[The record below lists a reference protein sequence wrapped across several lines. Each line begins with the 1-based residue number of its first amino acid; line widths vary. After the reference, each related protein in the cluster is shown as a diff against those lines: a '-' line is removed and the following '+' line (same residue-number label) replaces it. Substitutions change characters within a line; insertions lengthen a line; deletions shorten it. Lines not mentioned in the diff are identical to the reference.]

1 MAKNLLSWLRTG
13 LLTLVGIVVV
23 GNVLQANDLDTPII
37 LHGKIANINMVA
49 FLIDPANDHDAV
61 KEFKVLY
68 YKGETDD
75 YSKMHKMTSGYFYF
89 DRRDFKKGDSVT
101 AHYITKEFF
110 TTGTHSFAI
119 YATNED
125 GKSEYSNIV
134 HLEFGQN
141 TKNFKIVSDPGSIA
155 VIGQVYNYEAEV
167 DTDIEGDIT
176 YELSSTW
183 ECENGNMG
191 TVEFDEE
198 TGVLNYTPVERCM
211 VQFRLI
217 AKIDGQPGAYD
228 QQIFYVHAQHC
239 DEDHYIS
246 GTIIDE
252 NEEPIHFGMA
262 YIYQNINGEYR
273 LANSGRIHDGF
284 YKVPVDKGEYK
295 LKITG
300 PEFLDTWYES
310 ADKMEDATVI
320 HINCEDKDD
329 IDFLVELRPAE
340 EFYTCTGKVTNIH
353 TGDPIQ
359 GAIVRFYTEKP
370 RDNGYGKGKSVLAI
384 TDEDGDYEVKVSN
397 YFHYVAFCQIA
408 DTTEGK
414 GVKSIMM
421 YYEQTFD
428 PTEITILT
436 FDGDDGGI
444 NFMMPDFNDYQNSV
458 SSRVVDDEMNHVQGA
473 AVVAYKIGP
482 EPLDMENP
490 LFRAHTMTND
500 YGHFK
505 FEHIYPGEYIFLIYT
520 HDRHLIPGYYVEGDF
535 ATRDWK
541 NATVVK
547 VGETGE
553 FGNFTAMLK
562 RIKKDGGICDI
573 RGKIRKRNGG
583 EIKIGG
589 GEVLGAETLNGAFV
603 YMVDESGDVAGYS
616 MSQYEGDY
624 EIDQLAY
631 GKYTLEAVKVGYE
644 VGYAPITLDEEN
656 PSGDMDMEMVEVITS
671 VEDEYDFNA
680 INAVVYP
687 NPASNDFNVSFRS
700 EGGDA
705 TIEMLNV
712 NGISISSKVV
722 RTTSGINTITM
733 NTNDINSGVYYLRVK
748 LGNRTFVKNVSL
760 IK

>member
-1 MAKNLLSWLRTG
+1 MAKNLLIRMRIA
-13 LLTLVGIVVV
+13 LLTLVGIVFM
-23 GNVLQANDLDTPII
+23 GNLLSAAELNKPIL
-37 LHGKIANINMVA
+37 LHGKVYEN
-49 FLIDPANDHDAV
+49 LRAV
-61 KEFKVLY
+61 FYFKTVNNPEDIENYKVLY
-68 YKGETDD
+68 SKGKVDD
-75 YSKMHKMTSGYFYF
+75 YDKLQEIKTGYFFSSHRYEI
-89 DRRDFKKGDSVT
+89 GDT
-101 AHYITKEFF
+101 LLGHFF
-110 TTGTHSFAI
+110 TQEAFSKGFHSFAI
-119 YATNED
+119 YSYKGD
-125 GKSEYSNIV
+125 DKSPVSNIIHV
-134 HLEFGQN
+134 EFIEESHL
-141 TKNFKIVSDPGSIA
+141 FKIISKPGAIA
-155 VIGQVYNYEAEV
+155 VIDKEYTYEAEV
-167 DTDIEGDIT
+167 ETELEGEIK

-191 TVEFDEE
+191 TVSFDEE
-198 TGVLNYTPVERCM
+198 KGILKYTPVERCM
-211 VQFRLI
+211 VHFKLI
-217 AKIDGQPGAYD
+217 AYIEGYPGAVD
-228 QQIFYVHAQHC
+228 EQNFYVHAQHC
-239 DEDHYIS
+239 DEEHYIS
-246 GTIIDE
+246 GTIVDKDDT
-252 NEEPIHFGMA
+252 PIRFGMA
-262 YIYQNINGEYR
+262 YIYQKINGEYR
-273 LANSGRIHDGF
+273 LASTGRIHDGF

-300 PEFLDTWYES
+300 PEFLDTWYDS
-310 ADKMEDATVI
+310 ADNMEDATVI

-340 EFYTCTGKVTNIH
+340 EFYTCSGKVTNIH

-359 GAIVRFYTEKP
+359 GAIVRFYADKP
-370 RDNGYGKGKSVLAI
+370 RNNGYGQGKPVLAI
-384 TDEDGDYEVKVSN
+384 TDENGDYEVKVSN

-408 DTTEGK
+408 DTTGDH
-414 GVKSIMM
+414 GVKSILM

-444 NFMMPDFNDYQNSV
+444 NFMMPEFNNYQNSV
-458 SSRVVDDEMNHVQGA
+458 SSKVVDEEMNPVAGA

-520 HDRHLIPGYYVEGDF
+520 NDRHLIPGYYVEGDF

-583 EIKIGG
+583 EIKIGD

-644 VGYAPITLDEEN
+644 VGYAPVTLDEEN
-656 PSGDMDMEMVEVITS
+656 PNGDMDMEMVEVITS

-680 INAVVYP
+680 INAVVFP
-687 NPASNDFNVSFRS
+687 NPASNDFKVSFKS
-700 EGGDA
+700 EGGEA
-705 TIEMLNV
+705 KIEMLNV

-722 RTTSGINTITM
+722 QTTSGINTITM